1 MSPIIGAVIVL
12 SIAAYLIRRRHR
24 KGLPPSP
31 PGFPLLGN
39 LRQLREGALHLILS
53 GWSRTYGDFFSYHAG
68 TQPVF
73 VVSSAHAFDE
83 LFNKKGALYNSRPQT
98 SKQTRRVTGDSRGV
112 ALPYGEPWKDR
123 RRVLQSLLS
132 GQNTKMFQPYQDYES
147 KIVLVNLLNQPET
160 FFKEAARYASSVNFS
175 MLLGA
180 RFENS
185 DSFVP
190 TRIRE
195 EMILFWQHISPGVW
209 VTDWFS
215 FLDYLPPALAPW
227 RKRADWMHRRWVS
240 FWSLFFDRMNERH
253 KKGIAQD
260 CFMARF
266 LDDPDVGRWSHMDSV
281 GIVAEILSA
290 GSETTIASVQ
300 WFFRAAI
307 YFPDAAKRAQQE
319 IDAVVGPD
327 RLPEWQDRP
336 NLPYVEALIQE
347 LHRWAS
353 VSPLAVPHATTEA
366 DVYRGYRVPKG
377 ATVMANTYAV
387 HHDPNSYQEPHRF
400 LPERFLRDGHP
411 FRAKEM
417 ASLSNHFA
425 FGVGRRACPGQ
436 QVANASLYIVLSR
449 ILWGFDIS
457 AASTGPPRLE
467 TVPSPLV
474 VALAPF
480 ECSVTPRS
488 EKVRQF
494 IRKQSEGLTPPPEL
508 ESASVYGQL
517 VAEWDESHR
526 R

>member
-1 MSPIIGAVIVL
+1 V
-12 SIAAYLIRRRHR
+12 
-24 KGLPPSP
+24 
-31 PGFPLLGN
+31 
-39 LRQLREGALHLILS
+39 
-53 GWSRTYGDFFSYHAG
+53 
-68 TQPVF
+68 
-73 VVSSAHAFDE
+73 
-83 LFNKKGALYNSRPQT
+83 
-98 SKQTRRVTGDSRGV
+98 
-112 ALPYGEPWKDR
+112 
-123 RRVLQSLLS
+123 
-132 GQNTKMFQPYQDYES
+132 
-147 KIVLVNLLNQPET
+147 
-160 FFKEAARYASSVNFS
+160 
-175 MLLGA
+175 
-180 RFENS
+180 
-185 DSFVP
+185 
-190 TRIRE
+190 
-195 EMILFWQHISPGVW
+195 
-209 VTDWFS
+209 
-215 FLDYLPPALAPW
+215 
-227 RKRADWMHRRWVS
+227 
-240 FWSLFFDRMNERH
+240 
-253 KKGIAQD
+253 
-260 CFMARF
+260 
-266 LDDPDVGRWSHMDSV
+266 DSV

-467 TVPSPLV
+467 TGKLPS
-474 VALAPF
+474 
-480 ECSVTPRS
+480 
-488 EKVRQF
+488 
-494 IRKQSEGLTPPPEL
+494 IRNST
-508 ESASVYGQL
+508 
-517 VAEWDESHR
+517 WDVDAHR
-526 R
+526 